1 MTCGVPA
8 IIISVTEMIIS
19 ASKMIICEPEMI
31 VAVPLMIMCGRE
43 MAVCRMK
50 MIGDVRS
57 IIVGVMEK
65 IGAFIKLIA
74 WGMEITVPP
83 SATITDGARIIVSE
97 TELIVTTVWLKGKT
111 GRKEAR
117 ENGGSELKRSACWVC
132 PIVFPVMPP
141 EKHAAF
147 HS

>member
-1 MTCGVPA
+1 
-8 IIISVTEMIIS
+8 
-19 ASKMIICEPEMI
+19 MIICDSEMI
-31 VAVPLMIMCGRE
+31 VAVPSMIMCGRE

-65 IGAFIKLIA
+65 IGAFIELVD

-83 SATITDGARIIVSE
+83 SATIIDEAKIIVSE
-97 TELIVTTVWLKGKT
+97 TELIVTTVWLNGKT

-117 ENGGSELKRSACWVC
+117 EKAGSELKRSACWVC

-141 EKHAAF
+141 K
-147 HS
+147 

>member
-97 TELIVTTVWLKGKT
+97 TQLIVTTVWLKT
-111 GRKEAR
+111 LRDPLR
-117 ENGGSELKRSACWVC
+117 QVH
-132 PIVFPVMPP
+132 F
-141 EKHAAF
+141 
-147 HS
+147 